1 MATDNTEILSRQK
14 TLLTEMNTV
23 LQSNLTISAEQ
34 LRIDS
39 ARAQQAATAAGNAS
53 LAATLAKNTQ
63 SALAGIGSTR
73 INLDPG
79 GNISGTS
86 GTIRELDGLLG
97 NVIGTADGA
106 GRAVSALGDKQLERR
121 IQALQKTLGGF
132 GPMGTTQAEYAGR
145 MTKAYAGLNQA
156 LYGTNETGQYLR
168 RMIGNT
174 NSATAAFKLMTEGTQ
189 GAVDGLALMKQATPE
204 LLLEMGVFGRGMGL
218 SAQKTSVFVT
228 RAISLNKKSAT
239 EMLRNSAVYA
249 QRIAKQTGDSAKAIM
264 NSMSQI
270 IESTQYFGNVMPK
283 EAAKISGTLRQIGI
297 DFRDL
302 QGMVSKYS
310 SFESAVQSVSALTS
324 VFGVNIDAMEAMKL
338 ANTDQLG
345 FLNYMRDQ
353 FLLTGKSVDDLT
365 LAEKRL
371 IKSQLNLTDI
381 ESVERLFDPTA
392 DITSMADL
400 EAAAGAPAE
409 SFKDAFAEIQ
419 GSVDVFVDGSEVSIN
434 KFAGVVLGALTTST
448 NEATQQVKQ
457 DFSDI
462 AGAATNTLGGV
473 GGIAGKALER
483 ELGPLLTTVSK
494 NISEGFVEAF
504 GDPKI
509 QISFKNMI
517 NDLIQ
522 QIKDSGLWAQSPSDV
537 GAMVASGF
545 TEAFKT
551 IPPEAQKEFEK
562 IEDISEVSLKRM
574 LSDTD
579 SYYGAAAK
587 NVSKLGFEYRDL
599 DEEGRRN
606 LATQLKLGKNYET
619 ELQMIMSKYADS
631 KTVGIRNRS
640 QGIIANLISSKKA
653 GKRSLEAALDAYS
666 KGDED
671 LRAAMVSQLEN
682 KEGSSDSIFEALK
695 SKSDLDKAEAKGKT
709 KTSASNRKTLQNV
722 STVIQ
727 QSNDSIKA
735 QTAKMDKLITSTE
748 DAATATK
755 ELKGKMDLLATSINA
770 LANRPLVIDVDGKVL
785 GRVVGEQA
793 ALGNVYDSASGAIV
807 PIGKKGVNDTP

>member
-1 MATDNTEILSRQK
+1 MADNTEILSRQK
-14 TLLTEMNTV
+14 TLLSEMNTV

-39 ARAQQAATAAGNAS
+39 ERAQQAAKAAGNAT
-53 LAATLAKNTQ
+53 LAATLAKNTE
-63 SALAGIGSTR
+63 SALSGISNAK

-79 GNISGTS
+79 GNLTGTS
-86 GTIRELDGLLG
+86 GTIRELDVLLG
-97 NVIGTADGA
+97 RVTSTADGA
-106 GRAVSALGDKQLERR
+106 GRAVSAMGDKQLERR
-121 IQALQKTLGGF
+121 VQSLQKTLGGF
-132 GPMGTTQAEYAGR
+132 GPMSTTQAEYANR
-145 MTKAYAGLNQA
+145 MRKAYAGLNQA

-174 NSATAAFKLMTEGTQ
+174 NSATAAFKQMTEGTQ
-189 GAVDGLALMKQATPE
+189 GAVDGLALMKRASPE

-249 QRIAKQTGDSAKAIM
+249 QRVADQTGDSAKAIM

-270 IESTQYFGNVMPK
+270 IESTQYFGNVTEK
-283 EAAKISGTLRQIGI
+283 EAAKIGGTLRQIGI

-302 QGMVSKYS
+302 QGMVSKYA
-310 SFESAVQSVSALTS
+310 SFESAAQSVSALTS

-448 NEATQQVKQ
+448 NEATQQVKE
-457 DFSDI
+457 DFSDM
-462 AGAATNTLGGV
+462 AATATNTLGGV
-473 GGIAGKALER
+473 GGIAGKALDR
-483 ELGPLLTTVSK
+483 ELSPLLNTVSK

-599 DEEGRRN
+599 DEEGRRK
-606 LATQLKLGKNYET
+606 LATQLKLGENYEK
-619 ELQMIMSKYADS
+619 ELEMIMSKYADS
-631 KTVGIRNRS
+631 KTVDIRNRS
-640 QGIIANLISSKKA
+640 QDIIGNLVASKNA

-671 LRAAMVSQLEN
+671 LRDAMSAQLSN
-682 KEGSSDSIFEALK
+682 KAGTGDAIFEALRSKSELDNAKAKEKEVTSTSNRKTMQDLAKTVQKSSDSIKNQIKNINNLIVSQRE
-695 SKSDLDKAEAKGKT
+695 SVDSV
-709 KTSASNRKTLQNV
+709 KTLQ
-722 STVIQ
+722 TKLETLAI
-727 QSNDSIKA
+727 SI
-735 QTAKMDKLITSTE
+735 S
-748 DAATATK
+748 
-755 ELKGKMDLLATSINA
+755 ELASRDVN
-770 LANRPLVIDVDGKVL
+770 LVVDGKVL
-785 GRVVGEQA
+785 GSVVGEQA
-793 ALGNVYDSASGAIV
+793 AKGNVVDPLSGASV
-807 PIGKKGVNDTP
+807 VVGKKGVQEIP